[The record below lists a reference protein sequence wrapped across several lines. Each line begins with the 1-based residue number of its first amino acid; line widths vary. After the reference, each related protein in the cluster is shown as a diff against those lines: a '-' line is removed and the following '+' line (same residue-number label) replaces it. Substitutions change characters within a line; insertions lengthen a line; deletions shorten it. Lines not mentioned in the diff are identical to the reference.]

1 MEQSKLKL
9 RRYLRA
15 DHVQGVGLV
24 VPRGGREAHS
34 IAWADGEHQY
44 AIPEWLGELGITEL
58 DEPDQIG
65 PQSDQIGPVEGDPV
79 PVPNSESIP
88 PAEQIEPVVPTEPLP
103 NPHETPTVSVEVD
116 PVAEVEATE
125 PVVLPTEESET
136 SEPVSDAPSD
146 QPAEPVSEAAAI
158 REYLLA
164 NGIETPTKK
173 VIADLAAQG
182 VKVTSSQV
190 SRARAQVEAA

>member
-1 MEQSKLKL
+1 VEQPKL

-15 DHVQGVGLV
+15 DHVQGVGLL

-34 IAWADGEHQY
+34 IAWADGEQQY
-44 AIPEWLGELGITEL
+44 AIPEWLEELGITDL
-58 DEPDQIG
+58 TEPDEAE
-65 PQSDQIGPVEGDPV
+65 SDQTGAA
-79 PVPNSESIP
+79 ESIP
-88 PAEQIEPVVPTEPLP
+88 P
-103 NPHETPTVSVEVD
+103 SD

-125 PVVLPTEESET
+125 PVVLPVEEVVTNEPIPETNTPVSET
-136 SEPVSDAPSD
+136 AEPVSDVPSE
-146 QPAEPVSEAAAI
+146 QPAEPVSEADAI

-164 NGIETPTKK
+164 NGIDTANKK

-190 SRARAQVEAA
+190 SRVKSHFEAA